1 MKTIM
6 YCHGRGSSGQGNK
19 ATKIK
24 ERFAHCNFVGNDY
37 PTDDPVQ
44 LEKDKPMPCP
54 LPEMKDFWRY
64 VEMLKSDIAI
74 HKPDVVVASS
84 FGGAVLTQVIM
95 EGGWNGPTVFLAQ
108 AAHKFGVTDRLP
120 IDLKAIY
127 VHGTDDPIVDFAG
140 SEILADSSI
149 NARLVPVKDGHRL
162 KADASR
168 DAYFAA
174 IEELLQD

>member
-24 ERFAHCNFVGNDY
+24 NRFAHCNFVGNDY

-44 LEKDKPMPCP
+44 LDKNAPMPCT
-54 LPEMKDFWRY
+54 LREMKDFWRY
-64 VEMLKSDIAI
+64 VEMLKEDIAI

-84 FGGAVLTQVIM
+84 FGGAALTQVIM
-95 EGGWNGPTVFLAQ
+95 DGGWNGPTVFLAQ
-108 AAHKFGVTDRLP
+108 AAYKFGVTERLP
-120 IDLKAIY
+120 GDLKAIY
-127 VHGTDDPIVDFAG
+127 IHGTDDAIVDFTG
-140 SEILADSSI
+140 SETLANTSS

-162 KADASR
+162 KADVSR
-168 DAYFAA
+168 EAYFAA
-174 IEELLQD
+174 IEELLQE